1 MPTPRL
7 DPAALAELPHT
18 LPGWRHA
25 AAPEGGGL
33 LHREFVFRDF
43 RQAFGFMAQVALAAE
58 KLDHHPDWSNSY
70 RTVSISLTTHDAGGL
85 TAKDVALARLIDHAF
100 ATR

>member
-1 MPTPRL
+1 MPTPKL

-18 LPGWRHA
+18 LPGWRHEA
-25 AAPEGGGL
+25 AHGGS
-33 LHREFVFRDF
+33 LHREFVCRDF

-70 RTVSISLTTHDAGGL
+70 RMVSISLTTHDAGGL
-85 TAKDVALARLIDHAF
+85 TEKDVALARLIDQAF